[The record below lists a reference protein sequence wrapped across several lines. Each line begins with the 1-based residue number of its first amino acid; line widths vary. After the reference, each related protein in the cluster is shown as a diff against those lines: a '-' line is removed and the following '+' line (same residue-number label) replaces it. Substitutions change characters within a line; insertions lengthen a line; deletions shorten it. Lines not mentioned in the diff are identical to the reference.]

1 MSLNDL
7 TQKQA
12 QESLSS
18 YGVLGVW
25 YLRDSQLDIYDLLL
39 NERRPFIEC
48 SRRFGKT
55 TAILCFVFEKLWQNP
70 GWIARWCEPWQK
82 QARTIVMPI
91 INKIQSTV
99 PENKRF
105 KYQTTDSVYNGPGGS
120 KMYLMGVND
129 DKGESARGPA
139 SNIIVCDEY
148 GTWKEAGYIVKDILS
163 PQLQE
168 QEGRWLIKTSTPPP
182 NLGHVYYDEF
192 EEAARENRLIKKIIW
207 DKETLTDDELTEII
221 KDTGGSDS
229 VTFRREYLCE
239 HVSDPEQLVIPEW
252 SEKEN
257 ELTIED
263 NEECPAYF
271 DAYVGGDSG
280 FDDNTFIVFGYYD
293 FKTDT
298 VVIEKEFLTNNATTR
313 EIINSAKEIETDLWK
328 DKKPYLRVYDADKQ
342 LIYDVATT
350 EKYPISRPG
359 KNDKKAA
366 INALRVRI
374 REGKLKIKRSCEN
387 LRRQLR
393 VGLWKDQN
401 HKDFERT
408 EGLGHLDGIAA
419 LIYFNRS
426 INTSHNPWP
435 KHLGLSRETHFIPE
449 DSGTGSG
456 EFKELREAFKFK

>member
-1 MSLNDL
+1 MEQSEAASDL
-7 TQKQA
+7 
-12 QESLSS
+12 SR
-18 YGVLGVW
+18 LGIIGPW
-25 YLRDSQLDIYDLLL
+25 YLRESQLDIYELLL
-39 NERRPFIEC
+39 IERRPFIEC

-70 GWIARWCEPWQK
+70 GWICRWCEPWQH

-91 INKIQSTV
+91 INKLQTNV
-99 PENKRF
+99 PKSKRF
-105 KYQTTDSVYNGPGGS
+105 KYQTTDSVYKCANGS
-120 KMYLMGVND
+120 MMYLMGVND

-148 GTWKEAGYIVKDILS
+148 GTWKEASYIVKDILS

-168 QEGRWLIKTSTPPP
+168 QEGRYLIKTSTPPK
-182 NLGHVYYDEF
+182 NLGHVYYEDH
-192 EEAARENRLIKKIIW
+192 EEARREKRLLTKIIW
-207 DKETLTDDELTEII
+207 DKENLLKEELDEII
-221 KDTGGSDS
+221 KDTGGEKST
-229 VTFRREYLCE
+229 TFRREYLCE
-239 HVSDPEQLVIPEW
+239 HVTDPESLVIREW
-252 SEKEN
+252 AEKEN

-263 NEECPAYF
+263 DEMRPAYF

-280 FDDNTFIVFGYYD
+280 FDDNTFIVFGYFD

-298 VVIEKEFLTNNATTR
+298 VIIEDELIINNAT
-313 EIINSAKEIETDLWK
+313 SKEIVSEAKKKETDLWK

-350 EKYPISRPG
+350 ESYVVSRPE
-359 KNDKKAA
+359 KHQKKAA

-374 REGKLKIKRSCEN
+374 RQGKLKIKRRCEN

-393 VGLWKDQN
+393 VGLWKDEN

-419 LIYFNRS
+419 LIYLNRHV
-426 INTSHNPWP
+426 NTNHNPWP
-435 KHLGLSRETHFIPE
+435 KYEGVSNQTHFIPQ
-449 DSGTGSG
+449 S
-456 EFKELREAFKFK
+456 KELKGLANAFKRSR